1 MTPTKKDDGFWH
13 VDIRPAGRKGKR
25 YRRKFKSRT
34 DAAQYIQACIK
45 KDGEEKEAQEPSNR
59 LLSDLVEPWLK
70 LHGHAL
76 KEKKRKNRL
85 LFLAN
90 ELGDPKAKDFTA
102 SMFLEYRNKRIED
115 GATINTLN
123 HHLTYLKSMFNVL
136 IQNGEW
142 QGENPLLRVK
152 KIAFDQKELTYLTE
166 HEMRMLLA
174 AAKDCKSDS
183 LELVIQVCL
192 ATGARWGEAERLTA
206 EQIKGGQI
214 MFTKT
219 KNTLRRSIPVT
230 DELIKTINPKK
241 KPRGR
246 LFEDC
251 YEQFKTALKK
261 AEITLPKGQ
270 RTHVLRHSFA
280 SHYMIDDG
288 DLFSLNKVLG
298 HKTIQQTMTYAHLA
312 KDHLEDVRFKNPLAK
327 LYK

>member
-1 MTPTKKDDGFWH
+1 MTPKKLENGLWL
-13 VDIRPAGRKGKR
+13 VDIRPYGRNGKR
-25 YRRKFKSRT
+25 FIRKFKTRT
-34 DAAQYIQACIK
+34 DAAQFIHECIK
-45 KDGEEKEAQEPSNR
+45 QADKHKEANNPSNR

-85 LFLAN
+85 LFLAS

-136 IQNGEW
+136 IQHGEW
-142 QGENPLLRVK
+142 EGENPLLRVK
-152 KIAFDQKELTYLTE
+152 KIAFDQKELTYLSE

-183 LELVIQVCL
+183 LALVIQVCL
-192 ATGARWGEAERLTA
+192 ATGSRWSEAEQLTA

-230 DELIKTINPKK
+230 DELIQTINPKNRQ
-241 KPRGR
+241 RGR